1 MSLGMFSGVA
11 GMFGFYDGFFG
22 PGTGSFLAIS
32 FIALMGLGLTRATAC
47 AKVLNLTSNLVAAV
61 VLATSGEILWTV
73 GLAMAAGQLIGG
85 RLGSHAAMRWGPA
98 LIKPLLV
105 SISLLMTARLLSDD
119 ANPWNI
125 ATREALGHV
134 DRKSTP

>member
-1 MSLGMFSGVA
+1 MSMGMCSGVA
-11 GMFGFYDGFFG
+11 GMIGFYDGFFG

-73 GLAMAAGQLIGG
+73 GLAMARSEEHTSELQSLM
-85 RLGSHAAMRWGPA
+85 RLSYSVFCFKKKIYH
-98 LIKPLLV
+98 L
-105 SISLLMTARLLSDD
+105 
-119 ANPWNI
+119 
-125 ATREALGHV
+125 
-134 DRKSTP
+134 